1 MVTYLK
7 LHVHWISIERHY
19 REWKC
24 NEEKFFNMSKKN
36 TKRRCPGGGNKAFWP
51 ELEEH
56 LFKWV
61 QIERQFKTWSYKSWG
76 NEFLEYI

>member
-36 TKRRCPGGGNKAFWP
+36 TKRRCPGGGNKAF
-51 ELEEH
+51 
-56 LFKWV
+56 
-61 QIERQFKTWSYKSWG
+61 
-76 NEFLEYI
+76 